1 MKEITENDA
10 LYRLAALCSKSEH
23 CSHEMVEKMVK
34 WGLDEEAQARVMSR
48 LTTEKYIDDVRY
60 CRFFIRDKVRYNH
73 WGRAKIEQALWLK
86 RIPKSISS
94 PIFDEMDEKEYTQVL
109 RKLLDAKRKTITAKN
124 DFEAKGKLIKFALG
138 IGFSMEVIRKCLDTD
153 GYNMEDEDND
163 KFLE

>member
-1 MKEITENDA
+1 M
-10 LYRLAALCSKSEH
+10 
-23 CSHEMVEKMVK
+23 
-34 WGLDEEAQARVMSR
+34 
-48 LTTEKYIDDVRY
+48 
-60 CRFFIRDKVRYNH
+60 
-73 WGRAKIEQALWLK
+73 WLK

-138 IGFSMEVIRKCLDTD
+138 RGFSMEVIRKCLDTD
-153 GYNMEDEDND
+153 GYNMEDEDDD